1 MELDYVMKM
10 EISRSFLM
18 YITTT
23 FDLSACLSVTNQR
36 CDRIYD
42 DSIECLSQV
51 FSDHHQ
57 DQEMWE
63 FIILSNLREFTCIY
77 LHSAELD

>member
-36 CDRIYD
+36 RDRIYD
-42 DSIECLSQV
+42 DSIECLSKC
-51 FSDHHQ
+51 FLTTTQ

-63 FIILSNLREFTCIY
+63 FIILSYLREFTCIY